1 MSCGASAGGTGASPS
16 ALAALRAFV
25 AGVSVACICILTV
38 VKSLPCID
46 KGDGVSYDAMLY
58 VVLSVAVC
66 PNGRSQCAF
75 HKHHTTLGEVFS
87 QTDMVLLAALHP
99 YPSGDLL
106 ALTVVVHCDV
116 NSHECSVCTCDDAAI
131 LCSDASD
138 SVNM

>member
-1 MSCGASAGGTGASPS
+1 
-16 ALAALRAFV
+16 
-25 AGVSVACICILTV
+25 
-38 VKSLPCID
+38 
-46 KGDGVSYDAMLY
+46 MLN

-75 HKHHTTLGEVFS
+75 PQHHTTLGEVFS
-87 QTDMVLLAALHP
+87 QTDLVLLAALHP

-116 NSHECSVCTCDDAAI
+116 NSHECAVCTCDDAAI

-138 SVNM
+138 SVSVNDNVKML